1 MFLSLWVP
9 FFIVSWFF
17 TTQKLQ
23 FFGVFCLYFL
33 SWVLAT
39 QNLKKNCAP
48 QPSPPFCAF
57 ILFLVQI
64 QKQYL
69 YIFKCVFL
77 GSANLCGLPI
87 SIGFKLSGYYFF
99 VLMTFVTK
107 VLSML
112 TDLLLCLPFYIPF
125 FPFFVYF
132 FLWVCFICYAFW
144 PFTMCG
150 HLNVLL
156 FIPDNREKKWSTGRP
171 GEWLHLILPKQ
182 QVMLP
187 LAFLPYFYLWFYH
200 LSCRMMLLVVLSTM
214 PSLQED
220 CWLQLCS

>member
-1 MFLSLWVP
+1 M
-9 FFIVSWFF
+9 
-17 TTQKLQ
+17 
-23 FFGVFCLYFL
+23 FCLYFVFYM
-33 SWVLAT
+33 ST
-39 QNLKKNCAP
+39 TI
-48 QPSPPFCAF
+48 PSFF
-57 ILFLVQI
+57 YYISSL
-64 QKQYL
+64 L
-69 YIFKCVFL
+69 Y
-77 GSANLCGLPI
+77 
-87 SIGFKLSGYYFF
+87 
-99 VLMTFVTK
+99 T
-107 VLSML
+107 
-112 TDLLLCLPFYIPF
+112 FYIHF
-125 FPFFVYF
+125 S
-132 FLWVCFICYAFW
+132 LYAFW

-220 CWLQLCS
+220 CWFSCVPIKPVEFWFGSFFYIRFWFWFSIVMIQKRSILMEMGV